1 MSRFGKVCL
10 HLPLSQN
17 VQNLIKMHNYLNW
30 MTTCHAVLYENRLK
44 KTPKQTTCF
53 YAFPNMIKLRVK
65 YFNHLKNVPV
75 RI

>member
-44 KTPKQTTCF
+44 NPQSKQLVF
-53 YAFPNMIKLRVK
+53 MHSEYDQAKS
-65 YFNHLKNVPV
+65 
-75 RI
+75 